1 MGGSSK
7 APPPPDY
14 EKLAVQQAGLN
25 KEAFEYQ
32 TKANRVNQTNS
43 TGSSTWSQD
52 PTTGQ
57 WNQSQ
62 QYSPEYQKIIDAQ
75 RGNTQSLTDT
85 ASGMLGGIKDAYSQ
99 PFDTSGMTNVQG
111 WQGSA
116 APDTSKM
123 ENWGKID
130 YSDNPA
136 LADSGFGGVESVQK
150 AMMSRLQPA
159 LDQGNAAEIAR
170 LKSQGIT
177 EGSPAW
183 QAAMQSQGQK
193 ANDANQQALLGSMGA
208 YGDIFNR
215 SLQARQQSV
224 GEEAQAANYANALRG
239 QQLGEGTTMFNIGNQ
254 AEALQ
259 RGADEADRTRQM
271 QEALMQRQLPL
282 QEYQQLM
289 GAAGGVPG
297 MQFGNFFN
305 QGNAGAADITG
316 GAQQTYQAQMDAYN
330 ASQKAKAGMLGG
342 VGSVAGGIIGGVASM
357 GNPAGVMAGAAAGS
371 AIGGGVGGAAGSYY
385 YR

>member
-7 APPPPDY
+7 TPPPPDY
-14 EKLAVQQAGLN
+14 ASLATQQAGLN

-32 TKANRVNQTNS
+32 TKANRVNQSNPYGT
-43 TGSSTWSQD
+43 STWGTDAQGN
-52 PTTGQ
+52 PT
-57 WNQSQ
+57 QSQ
-62 QYSPEYQKIIDAQ
+62 QYNPEYQQILDSQ
-75 RGNTQSLTDT
+75 RGNTQNLTDT
-85 ASGMLGGIKDAYSQ
+85 ASGMLGGIRDTYSQ

-136 LADSGFGGVESVQK
+136 LAGSGFGSVQEVQQ
-150 AMMSRLQPA
+150 AMLGRLNPA
-159 LDQGNAAEIAR
+159 MEQGRDAEIAR
-170 LKSQGIT
+170 LKAQGIT

-183 QAAMQSQGQK
+183 NASMQSLGQK
-193 ANDANQQALLGSMGA
+193 SNDMNNQALLGAMGA

-215 SLQARQQSV
+215 SLAARQQSV
-224 GEEAQAANYANALRG
+224 GEETQAANYANALRG

-254 AEALQ
+254 SEALA
-259 RGADEADRTRQM
+259 RGAQSEDRSREI
-271 QEALMQRQLPL
+271 QEALMKRQLPL
-282 QEYQQLM
+282 SEYSQLM

-305 QGNAGAADITG
+305 QGNAGAADLTG
-316 GAQQTYQAQMDAYN
+316 AAQQQYQAQLDAYN
-330 ASQKAKAGMLGG
+330 AQQKKKTGLMGG
-342 VGSVAGGIIGGVASM
+342 VGSVAGGIIGGVATA
-357 GNPAGVMAGAAAGS
+357 GNPMGIAAGASIGGGAGS
-371 AIGGGVGGAAGSYY
+371 ALGGYV
-385 YR
+385 